1 MTDIQPIT
9 TRGKIIAWNVSIGGQ
24 NVRVELADLPA
35 PSFPTAHQITH
46 TAKSKIA
53 GIPADRV
60 ALADAIESIH
70 AMELANWEQ
79 SETIRKQCV
88 KLANVDYRRVSK
100 IENQYLDH
108 STVIGFDDACKS
120 AAYEI
125 PELGWN
131 PDDDNGAAMWEIVSR
146 RPAKR
151 PRITDKS
158 IVDSAI
164 AAIQSRSTAET
175 VPF

>member
-1 MTDIQPIT
+1 MADIQPIT
-9 TRGKIIAWNVSIGGQ
+9 TRGKIIAWNVSIGGH
-24 NVRVELADLPA
+24 NVRVDLADLPA

-79 SETIRKQCV
+79 SESIRKRCV
-88 KLANVDYRRVSK
+88 ELSHIDYRKAEKV
-100 IENQYLDH
+100 ENTYFDY
-108 STVIGFDDACKS
+108 STVIGFDQACRS

-125 PELGWN
+125 PELGWD
-131 PDDDNGAAMWEIVSR
+131 PYQDNGAAMWEIVSR

-164 AAIQSRSTAET
+164 TALQSRSTAET

>member
-9 TRGKIIAWNVSIGGQ
+9 TRGKIIAWNVSIDGQ

-46 TAKSKIA
+46 TAKSKLA
-53 GIPADRV
+53 GIPADHV
-60 ALADAIESIH
+60 ALVDAIESIH
-70 AMELANWEQ
+70 QLELANWEQ
-79 SETIRKQCV
+79 SETIRKHCV
-88 KLANVDYRRVSK
+88 KLTNIDHKKAAK
-100 IENQYLDH
+100 IENDYLDH

-146 RPAKR
+146 RPAAR
-151 PRITDKS
+151 PKKTDKS

-164 AAIQSRSTAET
+164 EALRSRSAAET